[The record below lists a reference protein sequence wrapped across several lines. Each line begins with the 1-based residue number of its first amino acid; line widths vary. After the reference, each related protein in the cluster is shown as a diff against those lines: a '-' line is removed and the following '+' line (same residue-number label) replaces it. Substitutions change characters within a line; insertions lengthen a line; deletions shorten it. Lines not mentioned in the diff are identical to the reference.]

1 MISLDQILQNLFQVS
16 NSRINYH
23 GHVQGTTK
31 YMIVS
36 FLLCIEMIEY
46 LLKTYVSKHYQ
57 YL

>member
-1 MISLDQILQNLFQVS
+1 
-16 NSRINYH
+16 
-23 GHVQGTTK
+23 VQGTTK